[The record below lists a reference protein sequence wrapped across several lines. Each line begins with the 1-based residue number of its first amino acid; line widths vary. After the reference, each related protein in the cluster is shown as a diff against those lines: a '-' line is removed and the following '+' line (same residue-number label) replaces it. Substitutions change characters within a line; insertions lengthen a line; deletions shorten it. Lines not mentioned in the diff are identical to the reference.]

1 MTLEKKHLFLIDG
14 SGYIFRAYYALPP
27 LYRKSDGLPTG
38 AVNGFC
44 NMLFKLI
51 EDTKSNSKP
60 THLAVI
66 FDNARKTFRNDI
78 YSEYKANRGEPPE
91 DLIPQFQIIKDS
103 VKAFGIPS
111 IELAGFEADDIIAT
125 YAKQAA
131 DKDWKVSIVSSDKDL
146 MQVVTK
152 DINLIDTMKN
162 KSIGIDEVKEK
173 FGVAPD
179 RVIDVQALAGDSSD
193 NVPGAPGIGLKTAA
207 LLINEYDN
215 LENLLE
221 SAEKIKQNKRRES
234 LLNNKELIKISK
246 QLVTLKNDVT
256 DIQSLD
262 TLNITNIN
270 YETLLPFLHDL
281 ELFKLKER
289 LTKKNPNLQKINVIS
304 EKKISKEKIN
314 IKKVEKNNE
323 QSADIF
329 LEKSKYISIT
339 NINALELL
347 IKDIRDQGYFVFDLE
362 TDSLD
367 VIDANLAGV
376 AICLDIKRSYYIPL
390 AHKDEHGELFKDQ
403 ANFKDALKLLNN
415 ILSDSSL
422 LKIGHNIK
430 YDIAVLKRYK
440 IEVTSFE
447 DTMLMSYINDA
458 GNHRHGMDELAK
470 VHFNRDTIKFK
481 DVVGSGKSQ
490 ITFDYVEIEKATE
503 YAAEDAEITFKLY
516 LLLKKKLSDG
526 KNISAYNYLEKSLVP
541 SILEMEINGI
551 KLNTEYLKSLSSE
564 FEKKINILEK
574 EIFKLCGVEFNI
586 GSPKQLGDVL
596 FNQLKLTPPKKTKT
610 GEFSTGI
617 EVLEDLAFE
626 GNKVAE
632 DLITWRQLSKLKNTY
647 TEALQNHIN
656 KTTKRIHT
664 SYAMASTNTGRLSS
678 SDPNLQNIPIR
689 SPEGRLIRKSFIAEK
704 GYKILSADYSQV
716 ELRVLAHI
724 AKIEP
729 LIEAF
734 KNGEDIHALTASEI
748 FGTSL
753 EKVTPDLRRRA
764 KAVNF
769 GIIYGISG
777 FGLAK
782 QLSITNHEANNFIKK
797 YFDKFPGIKKY
808 MEDTKALCREQGYV
822 ETLCGRKC
830 FFPKIK
836 DKNFAYRSF
845 QERAAINAPIQGSA
859 ADIIKRAMIKIH
871 AKNISNN
878 DDCKM
883 LLQVHDELIF
893 EVKES
898 KIDKFQTLIRQEMEN
913 ALDPLISLDVPLLV
927 ESSFGNNWDEAH

>member
-1 MTLEKKHLFLIDG
+1 VPEKKHLFLIDG

-66 FDNARKTFRNDI
+66 FDSARKTFRNDI

-111 IELAGFEADDIIAT
+111 IELPGFEADDIIAT

-131 DKDWKVSIVSSDKDL
+131 DKKWKVSIVSSDKDL
-146 MQVVTK
+146 MQVVTD

-162 KSIGIDEVKEK
+162 KSIGIEDVKEK
-173 FGVAPD
+173 FGVAPN

-215 LENLLE
+215 LENLLD
-221 SAEKIKQNKRRES
+221 SAEQIKQNKRRES
-234 LLNNKELIKISK
+234 LIDNKDLIKISK
-246 QLVTLKNDVT
+246 QLVTLKDDVSN
-256 DIQSLD
+256 IQSLE
-262 TLNITNIN
+262 TLEIKNIN
-270 YETLLPFLHDL
+270 YATLLPFLNEL

-289 LTKKNPNLQKINVIS
+289 LTKKNPELQKI
-304 EKKISKEKIN
+304 KIA
-314 IKKVEKNNE
+314 EKNN
-323 QSADIF
+323 DIKANETQNKSEENKAITNHNF
-329 LEKSKYISIT
+329 SKKSKYISIT
-339 NINALELL
+339 NLKALELL
-347 IKDIRDQGYFVFDLE
+347 IKDIYAQGYFVFDLE

-367 VIDANLAGV
+367 IIDANLVGIAV
-376 AICLDIKRSYYIPL
+376 CLDTKRSYYIPL
-390 AHKDEHGELFKDQ
+390 THKDNQGKLIKEQIEFKE
-403 ANFKDALKLLNN
+403 ALKNFSKVL
-415 ILSDSSL
+415 IDKSL
-422 LKIGHNIK
+422 IKIGHNIK
-430 YDIAVLKRYK
+430 YDIAVLKKYN
-440 IEVTSFE
+440 IETLSFE

-481 DVVGSGKSQ
+481 DVVGTGKSQ
-490 ITFDYVEIEKATE
+490 ITFDYVDIEKATE

-516 LLLKKKLSDG
+516 LLLKNKLIEG
-526 KNISAYNYLEKSLVP
+526 KNTSAYNYLEKSLVP
-541 SILEMEINGI
+541 SIIEMETNGI
-551 KLNTEYLKSLSSE
+551 MLNTKYLKSLSSE
-564 FEKKINILEK
+564 FENKINILEK
-574 EIFKLCGVEFNI
+574 TIFKLSGVKFNI

-596 FNQLKLTPPKKTKT
+596 FNKLGLTPPKKTKT

-632 DLITWRQLSKLKNTY
+632 DLIDWRQLSKLKNTY

-656 KTTKRIHT
+656 QTTQRIHT

-689 SPEGRLIRKSFIAEK
+689 SPEGRLIRKAFIAKK

-729 LIEAF
+729 LIAAF

-748 FGTSL
+748 FGTDI
-753 EKVTPDLRRRA
+753 KKITPDLRRRA

-808 MEDTKALCREQGYV
+808 MEDTKALCREQGFV

-836 DKNFAYRSF
+836 DKNFAFRSF
-845 QERAAINAPIQGSA
+845 QERAAINAPIQGTA

-871 AKNISNN
+871 KKNISNN
-878 DDCKM
+878 NDCKM

-893 EVKES
+893 EVKDS
-898 KIDKFQTLIRQEMEN
+898 KIEKYQALIRQEMEN
-913 ALDPLISLDVPLLV
+913 ALDPLLSLEVPLLV
-927 ESSFGNNWDEAH
+927 ESSFGDNWDEAH

>member
-234 LLNNKELIKISK
+234 LINNKELIKISK

-289 LTKKNPNLQKINVIS
+289 LTKKNPNLQKINIIS

-314 IKKVEKNNE
+314 IKKIEKNNE
-323 QSADIF
+323 ESSDIF

-339 NINALELL
+339 SINALELL

-390 AHKDEHGELFKDQ
+390 THKDEHGELFKEQ

-430 YDIAVLKRYK
+430 YDIAVLKKYK
-440 IEVTSFE
+440 IEVISFE

-516 LLLKKKLSDG
+516 LLLKKKLIDG
-526 KNISAYNYLEKSLVP
+526 KNLSAYNYLEKSLVP

-632 DLITWRQLSKLKNTY
+632 DLIIWRQLSKLKNTY
-647 TEALQNHIN
+647 TEALQSHIN

-893 EVKES
+893 EVKDS

>member
-1 MTLEKKHLFLIDG
+1 MSEKKHLFLIDG

-66 FDNARKTFRNDI
+66 FDSARKTFRNDI
-78 YSEYKANRGEPPE
+78 YSDYKANRGEPPE

-103 VKAFGIPS
+103 VTAFGIPS

-131 DKDWKVSIVSSDKDL
+131 DKNWKVSIVSSDKDL

-162 KSIGIDEVKEK
+162 KSIGIEDVKEK

-221 SAEKIKQNKRRES
+221 SADQIKQNKRRES
-234 LLNNKELIKISK
+234 LINNKELIKISK
-246 QLVTLKNDVT
+246 QLVTLKDDITN
-256 DIQSLD
+256 IQSLD

-270 YETLLPFLHDL
+270 YETLLPFLHEL

-289 LTKKNPNLQKINVIS
+289 LTKKNPDLQKIKI
-304 EKKISKEKIN
+304 ISKKKLPEEKVNTNTIEIN
-314 IKKVEKNNE
+314 EEKT
-323 QSADIF
+323 SDSF

-339 NINALELL
+339 NMKALELL
-347 IKDIRDQGYFVFDLE
+347 MKDIYDLGYFVFDLE
-362 TDSLD
+362 TDSLN
-367 VIDANLAGV
+367 VIDANLIGV
-376 AICLDIKRSYYIPL
+376 AICLSVKRSYYIPL
-390 AHKDEHGELFKDQ
+390 AHKDEDGKIIEEQIDFKE
-403 ANFKDALKLLNN
+403 ALKQLNN
-415 ILSDSSL
+415 ILSNSSL
-422 LKIGHNIK
+422 IKIGHNIK

-440 IEVTSFE
+440 IDVVSFE

-481 DVVGSGKSQ
+481 DVVGTGKSQ
-490 ITFDYVEIEKATE
+490 ITFDYVEIEKAIE

-516 LLLKKKLSDG
+516 LLLKKKLSEE
-526 KNISAYNYLEKSLVP
+526 KNISAYNYLEKPLVA

-551 KLNTEYLKSLSSE
+551 KINTEYLQSLSSE
-564 FEKKINILEK
+564 FEKKIYSLEK
-574 EIFKLCGVEFNI
+574 TIFKLCGVEFNI

-596 FNQLKLTPPKKTKT
+596 FNKLNLTPPKKTKT

-647 TEALQNHIN
+647 TEALQTHIN
-656 KTTKRIHT
+656 KTTQRIHT

-689 SPEGRLIRKSFIAEK
+689 STEGRLIRKAFIAEK

-729 LIEAF
+729 LIAAF

-748 FGTSL
+748 FSTDI
-753 EKVTPDLRRRA
+753 KKITPDLRRRA

-769 GIIYGISG
+769 GIIYGISA

-845 QERAAINAPIQGSA
+845 QERAAINAPIQGTA
-859 ADIIKRAMIKIH
+859 ADIIKRAMIKIYE
-871 AKNISNN
+871 KNISNN
-878 DDCKM
+878 NDCKM

-898 KIDKFQTLIRQEMEN
+898 KIEKYQALIRQEMEN
-913 ALDPLISLDVPLLV
+913 ALHPLISLDVPLLV
-927 ESSFGNNWDEAH
+927 ESSFGDNWDEAH

>member
-347 IKDIRDQGYFVFDLE
+347 IEDIRDQGYFVFDLE

-440 IEVTSFE
+440 IEVASFE

-729 LIEAF
+729 LVEAF

-753 EKVTPDLRRRA
+753 EKVTSDLRRRA

>member
-1 MTLEKKHLFLIDG
+1 MSEKKHLFLIDG

-66 FDNARKTFRNDI
+66 FDSARKTFRNDI
-78 YSEYKANRGEPPE
+78 YSDYKANRGEPPE

-103 VKAFGIPS
+103 VTAFGIPS

-131 DKDWKVSIVSSDKDL
+131 DKNWKVSIVSSDKDL

-162 KSIGIDEVKEK
+162 KSIGIEDVKEK

-221 SAEKIKQNKRRES
+221 SADQIKQNKRRES
-234 LLNNKELIKISK
+234 LINNKELIKISK
-246 QLVTLKNDVT
+246 QLVTLKDDVT
-256 DIQSLD
+256 NIQSLD

-270 YETLLPFLHDL
+270 YETLLPFLHEL

-289 LTKKNPNLQKINVIS
+289 LTKKNPDLQKIKI
-304 EKKISKEKIN
+304 ISKKKLPEEKVNTNTIEIN
-314 IKKVEKNNE
+314 EEKTSDN
-323 QSADIF
+323 F

-339 NINALELL
+339 NMKALELL
-347 IKDIRDQGYFVFDLE
+347 MKDIYDLGYFVFDLE
-362 TDSLD
+362 TDSLN
-367 VIDANLAGV
+367 VIDANLIGV
-376 AICLDIKRSYYIPL
+376 AICLSVKRSYYIPL
-390 AHKDEHGELFKDQ
+390 AHKDEDGKIIEEQIDFKE
-403 ANFKDALKLLNN
+403 ALKQLNN
-415 ILSDSSL
+415 ILSNSSL
-422 LKIGHNIK
+422 IKIGHNIK
-430 YDIAVLKRYK
+430 YDIAVLKKYK
-440 IEVTSFE
+440 IDVVSFE

-481 DVVGSGKSQ
+481 DVVGTGKSQ
-490 ITFDYVEIEKATE
+490 ITFDYVEIEKAIE

-516 LLLKKKLSDG
+516 LLLKKKLSEE
-526 KNISAYNYLEKSLVP
+526 KNISAYNYLEKPLVA

-551 KLNTEYLKSLSSE
+551 KINTEYLQSLSSE
-564 FEKKINILEK
+564 FEKKINSLEK
-574 EIFKLCGVEFNI
+574 TIFKLCGVEFNI

-596 FNQLKLTPPKKTKT
+596 FNKLNLTPPKKTKT

-647 TEALQNHIN
+647 TEALQTHIN
-656 KTTKRIHT
+656 KTTQRIHT

-689 SPEGRLIRKSFIAEK
+689 STEGRLIRKAFIAEK

-729 LIEAF
+729 LIAAF

-748 FGTSL
+748 FSTDI
-753 EKVTPDLRRRA
+753 KKITPDLRRRA

-769 GIIYGISG
+769 GIIYGISA

-845 QERAAINAPIQGSA
+845 QERAAINAPIQGTA
-859 ADIIKRAMIKIH
+859 ADIIKRAMIKIYE
-871 AKNISNN
+871 KNISNN
-878 DDCKM
+878 NDCKM

-898 KIDKFQTLIRQEMEN
+898 KLEKYQALIRQEMEN
-913 ALDPLISLDVPLLV
+913 ALHPLISLDVPLLV
-927 ESSFGNNWDEAH
+927 ESSFGDNWDEAH

>member
-1 MTLEKKHLFLIDG
+1 MSEKKHLFLIDG

-66 FDNARKTFRNDI
+66 FDSARKTFRNDI
-78 YSEYKANRGEPPE
+78 YSDYKANRGEPPE

-103 VKAFGIPS
+103 VTAFGIPS

-125 YAKQAA
+125 YARQAA
-131 DKDWKVSIVSSDKDL
+131 DKNWKVSIVSSDKDL

-162 KSIGIDEVKEK
+162 KSIGIEDVKEK

-221 SAEKIKQNKRRES
+221 SADQIKQNKRRES
-234 LLNNKELIKISK
+234 LINNKELIKISK
-246 QLVTLKNDVT
+246 QLVTLKDDVT
-256 DIQSLD
+256 NIQSLD

-270 YETLLPFLHDL
+270 YETLLPFLHEL

-289 LTKKNPNLQKINVIS
+289 LTKKNPDLQKIKI
-304 EKKISKEKIN
+304 ISKKKLPEEKVNTNTIEIN
-314 IKKVEKNNE
+314 EEKTSDN
-323 QSADIF
+323 F

-339 NINALELL
+339 NMKALELL
-347 IKDIRDQGYFVFDLE
+347 MKDIYDLGYFVFDLE
-362 TDSLD
+362 TDSLN
-367 VIDANLAGV
+367 VIDANLIGV
-376 AICLDIKRSYYIPL
+376 AICLSVKRSYYIPL
-390 AHKDEHGELFKDQ
+390 AHKDEDGKIIEEQIDFKE
-403 ANFKDALKLLNN
+403 ALKQLNN
-415 ILSDSSL
+415 ILSNSSL
-422 LKIGHNIK
+422 IKIGHNIK

-440 IEVTSFE
+440 IDVVSFE

-481 DVVGSGKSQ
+481 DVVGTGKSQ
-490 ITFDYVEIEKATE
+490 ITFDYVEIEKAIE

-516 LLLKKKLSDG
+516 LLLKKKLSEE
-526 KNISAYNYLEKSLVP
+526 KNISAYNYLEKPLVA

-551 KLNTEYLKSLSSE
+551 KINTEYLQSLSSE
-564 FEKKINILEK
+564 FEKKINSLEK
-574 EIFKLCGVEFNI
+574 TIFKLCGVEFNI

-596 FNQLKLTPPKKTKT
+596 FNKLNLTPPKKTKT

-647 TEALQNHIN
+647 TEALQTHIN
-656 KTTKRIHT
+656 KTTQRIHT

-689 SPEGRLIRKSFIAEK
+689 STEGRLIRKAFIAEK

-729 LIEAF
+729 LIAAF

-748 FGTSL
+748 FSTDI
-753 EKVTPDLRRRA
+753 KKITPDLRRRA

-769 GIIYGISG
+769 GIIYGISA

-845 QERAAINAPIQGSA
+845 QERAAINAPIQGTA
-859 ADIIKRAMIKIH
+859 ADIIKRAMIKIYE
-871 AKNISNN
+871 KNISNN
-878 DDCKM
+878 NDCKM

-898 KIDKFQTLIRQEMEN
+898 KLEKYQALIRQEMEN
-913 ALDPLISLDVPLLV
+913 ALHPLISLDVPLLV
-927 ESSFGNNWDEAH
+927 ESSFGDNWDEAH

>member
-234 LLNNKELIKISK
+234 LINNKELIKISK

-289 LTKKNPNLQKINVIS
+289 LTKKNPNLQKINIIS
-304 EKKISKEKIN
+304 EKKTSKEKIN
-314 IKKVEKNNE
+314 IKKIEKNNE
-323 QSADIF
+323 ESSDIF

-339 NINALELL
+339 SINALELL

-390 AHKDEHGELFKDQ
+390 THKDEHGELFKEQ

-430 YDIAVLKRYK
+430 YDIAVLKKYK
-440 IEVTSFE
+440 IEVISFE

-516 LLLKKKLSDG
+516 LLLKKKLIDG
-526 KNISAYNYLEKSLVP
+526 KNLSAYNYLEKSLVP

-632 DLITWRQLSKLKNTY
+632 DLIIWRQLSKLKNTY
-647 TEALQNHIN
+647 TEALQSHIN

-893 EVKES
+893 EVKDS

>member
-1 MTLEKKHLFLIDG
+1 MSEKKHLFLIDG

-66 FDNARKTFRNDI
+66 FDSARKTFRNDI
-78 YSEYKANRGEPPE
+78 YSDYKANRGEPPE

-103 VKAFGIPS
+103 VTAFGIPS

-131 DKDWKVSIVSSDKDL
+131 DKNWKVSIVSSDKDL

-162 KSIGIDEVKEK
+162 KSIGIEDVKEK

-221 SAEKIKQNKRRES
+221 SADQIKQNKRRES
-234 LLNNKELIKISK
+234 LINNKELIKISK
-246 QLVTLKNDVT
+246 QLVTLKDDVT
-256 DIQSLD
+256 NIQSLD

-270 YETLLPFLHDL
+270 YETLLPFLHEL

-289 LTKKNPNLQKINVIS
+289 LTKKNPDLQKIKI
-304 EKKISKEKIN
+304 ISKKKLPEEKVNTNTIEIN
-314 IKKVEKNNE
+314 EEKT
-323 QSADIF
+323 SDSF

-339 NINALELL
+339 NMKALELL
-347 IKDIRDQGYFVFDLE
+347 MKDIYDLGYFVFDLE
-362 TDSLD
+362 TDSLN
-367 VIDANLAGV
+367 VIDANLIGV
-376 AICLDIKRSYYIPL
+376 AICLSVKRSYYIPL
-390 AHKDEHGELFKDQ
+390 AHKDEDGKIIEEQIDFKE
-403 ANFKDALKLLNN
+403 ALKQLNN
-415 ILSDSSL
+415 ILSNSSL
-422 LKIGHNIK
+422 IKIGHNIK

-440 IEVTSFE
+440 IDVVSFE

-481 DVVGSGKSQ
+481 DVVGTGKSQ
-490 ITFDYVEIEKATE
+490 ITFDYVEIEKAIE

-516 LLLKKKLSDG
+516 LLLKKKLSEE
-526 KNISAYNYLEKSLVP
+526 KNISAYNYLEKPLVA

-551 KLNTEYLKSLSSE
+551 KINTEYLQSLSSE
-564 FEKKINILEK
+564 FEKKINSLEK
-574 EIFKLCGVEFNI
+574 TIFKLCGVEFNI

-596 FNQLKLTPPKKTKT
+596 FNKLNLTPPKKTKT

-647 TEALQNHIN
+647 TEALQTHIN
-656 KTTKRIHT
+656 KTTQRIHT

-689 SPEGRLIRKSFIAEK
+689 STEGRLIRKAFIAEK

-729 LIEAF
+729 LIAAF

-748 FGTSL
+748 FSTDI
-753 EKVTPDLRRRA
+753 KKITPDLRRRA

-769 GIIYGISG
+769 GIIYGISA

-822 ETLCGRKC
+822 ETICGRKC

-845 QERAAINAPIQGSA
+845 QERAAINAPIQGTA
-859 ADIIKRAMIKIH
+859 ADIIKRAMIKIYE
-871 AKNISNN
+871 KNISNN
-878 DDCKM
+878 NDCKM

-898 KIDKFQTLIRQEMEN
+898 KIEKYQALIRQEMEN
-913 ALDPLISLDVPLLV
+913 ALHPLISLDVPLLV
-927 ESSFGNNWDEAH
+927 ESSFGDNWDEAH

>member
-1 MTLEKKHLFLIDG
+1 MSEKKHLFLIDG

-66 FDNARKTFRNDI
+66 FDSARKTFRNDI
-78 YSEYKANRGEPPE
+78 YSDYKANRGEPPE

-103 VKAFGIPS
+103 VTAFGIPS

-131 DKDWKVSIVSSDKDL
+131 DKNWKVSIVSSDKDL

-162 KSIGIDEVKEK
+162 KSIGIEDVKEK

-221 SAEKIKQNKRRES
+221 SADQIKQNKRRES
-234 LLNNKELIKISK
+234 LINNKELIKISK
-246 QLVTLKNDVT
+246 QLVTLKDDVT
-256 DIQSLD
+256 NIQSLD

-270 YETLLPFLHDL
+270 YETLLPFLHEL

-289 LTKKNPNLQKINVIS
+289 LTKKNPDLQKIKI
-304 EKKISKEKIN
+304 ISKKKLPEEKVNTNTIEIN
-314 IKKVEKNNE
+314 EEKT
-323 QSADIF
+323 SDSF

-339 NINALELL
+339 NMKALELL
-347 IKDIRDQGYFVFDLE
+347 MKDIYDLGYFVFDLE
-362 TDSLD
+362 TDSLN
-367 VIDANLAGV
+367 VIDANLIGV
-376 AICLDIKRSYYIPL
+376 AICLSVKRSYYIPL
-390 AHKDEHGELFKDQ
+390 AHKDEDGKIIEEQIDFKE
-403 ANFKDALKLLNN
+403 ALKQLNN
-415 ILSDSSL
+415 ILSNSSL
-422 LKIGHNIK
+422 IKIGHNIK

-440 IEVTSFE
+440 IDVVSFE

-481 DVVGSGKSQ
+481 DVVGTGKSQ
-490 ITFDYVEIEKATE
+490 ITFDYVEIEKAIE

-516 LLLKKKLSDG
+516 LLLKKKLSEE
-526 KNISAYNYLEKSLVP
+526 KNISAYNYLEKPLVA

-551 KLNTEYLKSLSSE
+551 KINTEYLQSLSSE

-574 EIFKLCGVEFNI
+574 TIFKLCGVEFNI

-596 FNQLKLTPPKKTKT
+596 FNKLNLTPPKKTKT

-647 TEALQNHIN
+647 TEALQTHIN
-656 KTTKRIHT
+656 KTTQRIHT

-689 SPEGRLIRKSFIAEK
+689 STEGRLIRKAFIAEK

-729 LIEAF
+729 LIAAF

-748 FGTSL
+748 FSTDI
-753 EKVTPDLRRRA
+753 KKITPDLRRRA

-769 GIIYGISG
+769 GIIYGISA

-845 QERAAINAPIQGSA
+845 QERAAINAPIQGTA
-859 ADIIKRAMIKIH
+859 ADIIKRAMIKIYE
-871 AKNISNN
+871 KNISNN
-878 DDCKM
+878 NDCKM

-898 KIDKFQTLIRQEMEN
+898 KIEKYQALIRQEMEN
-913 ALDPLISLDVPLLV
+913 ALHPLISLDVPLLV
-927 ESSFGNNWDEAH
+927 ESSFGDNWDEAH

>member
-1 MTLEKKHLFLIDG
+1 MSEKKHLFLIDG

-66 FDNARKTFRNDI
+66 FDSARKTFRNDI
-78 YSEYKANRGEPPE
+78 YSDYKANRGEPPE

-103 VKAFGIPS
+103 VTAFGIPS

-131 DKDWKVSIVSSDKDL
+131 DKNWKVSIVSSDKDL

-162 KSIGIDEVKEK
+162 KSIGIEDVKEK

-221 SAEKIKQNKRRES
+221 SADQIKQNKRRES
-234 LLNNKELIKISK
+234 LINNKELIKISK
-246 QLVTLKNDVT
+246 QLVTLKDDVT
-256 DIQSLD
+256 NIQSLD

-270 YETLLPFLHDL
+270 YETLLPFLHEL

-289 LTKKNPNLQKINVIS
+289 LTKKNPDLQKIKI
-304 EKKISKEKIN
+304 ISKKKLPEEKVNTNTIEIN
-314 IKKVEKNNE
+314 EEKT
-323 QSADIF
+323 SDSF

-339 NINALELL
+339 NMKALELL
-347 IKDIRDQGYFVFDLE
+347 MKDIYDLGYFVFDLE
-362 TDSLD
+362 TDSLN
-367 VIDANLAGV
+367 VIDANLIGV
-376 AICLDIKRSYYIPL
+376 AICLSVKRSYYIPL
-390 AHKDEHGELFKDQ
+390 AHKDEDGKIIEEQIDFKE
-403 ANFKDALKLLNN
+403 ALKQLNN
-415 ILSDSSL
+415 ILSNSSL
-422 LKIGHNIK
+422 IKIGHNIK

-440 IEVTSFE
+440 IDVVSFE

-481 DVVGSGKSQ
+481 DVVGTGKSQ
-490 ITFDYVEIEKATE
+490 ITFDYVEIEKAIE

-516 LLLKKKLSDG
+516 LLLKKKLSEE
-526 KNISAYNYLEKSLVP
+526 KNISAYNYLEKPLVA

-551 KLNTEYLKSLSSE
+551 KINTEYLQSLSSE
-564 FEKKINILEK
+564 FEKKIYSLEK
-574 EIFKLCGVEFNI
+574 TIFKLCGVEFNI

-596 FNQLKLTPPKKTKT
+596 FNKLNLTPPKKTKT

-647 TEALQNHIN
+647 TEALQTHIN
-656 KTTKRIHT
+656 KTTQRIHT

-678 SDPNLQNIPIR
+678 SEPNLQNIPIR
-689 SPEGRLIRKSFIAEK
+689 STEGRLIRKAFIAEK

-729 LIEAF
+729 LIAAF

-748 FGTSL
+748 FSTDI
-753 EKVTPDLRRRA
+753 KKITPDLRRRA

-769 GIIYGISG
+769 GIIYGISA

-782 QLSITNHEANNFIKK
+782 QLSISNHEANNFIKK

-845 QERAAINAPIQGSA
+845 QERAAINAPIQGTA
-859 ADIIKRAMIKIH
+859 ADIIKRAMIKIYE
-871 AKNISNN
+871 KNISNN
-878 DDCKM
+878 NDCKM

-898 KIDKFQTLIRQEMEN
+898 KIEKYQALIRQEMEN
-913 ALDPLISLDVPLLV
+913 ALHPLISLEVPLLV
-927 ESSFGNNWDEAH
+927 ESSFGDNWDEAH

>member
-1 MTLEKKHLFLIDG
+1 MSEKKHLFLIDG

-66 FDNARKTFRNDI
+66 FDSARKTFRNDI
-78 YSEYKANRGEPPE
+78 YSDYKANRGEPPE

-103 VKAFGIPS
+103 VTAFGIPS

-125 YAKQAA
+125 YARQAA
-131 DKDWKVSIVSSDKDL
+131 DKNWKVSIVSSDKDL

-162 KSIGIDEVKEK
+162 KSIGIEDVKEK

-221 SAEKIKQNKRRES
+221 SADQIKQNKRRES
-234 LLNNKELIKISK
+234 LINNKELIKISK
-246 QLVTLKNDVT
+246 QLVTLKDDVT
-256 DIQSLD
+256 NIQSLD

-270 YETLLPFLHDL
+270 YETLLPFLHEL

-289 LTKKNPNLQKINVIS
+289 LTKKNPDLQKIKI
-304 EKKISKEKIN
+304 ISKKKLPEEKVNTNTIEIN
-314 IKKVEKNNE
+314 EEKT
-323 QSADIF
+323 SDSV

-339 NINALELL
+339 NMKALELL
-347 IKDIRDQGYFVFDLE
+347 MKDIYDLGYFVFDLE
-362 TDSLD
+362 TDSLN
-367 VIDANLAGV
+367 VIDANLIGV
-376 AICLDIKRSYYIPL
+376 AICLSVKRSYYIPL
-390 AHKDEHGELFKDQ
+390 AHKDEDGKIIEEQIDFKE
-403 ANFKDALKLLNN
+403 ALKQLNN
-415 ILSDSSL
+415 ILSNSSL
-422 LKIGHNIK
+422 IKIGHNIK

-440 IEVTSFE
+440 IDVVSFE

-481 DVVGSGKSQ
+481 DVVGTGKSQ
-490 ITFDYVEIEKATE
+490 ITFDYVEIEKAIE

-516 LLLKKKLSDG
+516 LLLKKKLSEE
-526 KNISAYNYLEKSLVP
+526 KNISAYNYLEKPLVA

-551 KLNTEYLKSLSSE
+551 KINTEYLQSLSSE
-564 FEKKINILEK
+564 FEKKIYSLEK
-574 EIFKLCGVEFNI
+574 TIFKLCGVEFNI

-596 FNQLKLTPPKKTKT
+596 FNKLNLTPPKKTKT

-647 TEALQNHIN
+647 TEALQTHIN
-656 KTTKRIHT
+656 KTTQRIHT

-689 SPEGRLIRKSFIAEK
+689 STEGRLIRKAFIAEK

-729 LIEAF
+729 LIAAF

-748 FGTSL
+748 FSTDI
-753 EKVTPDLRRRA
+753 KKITPDLRRRA

-769 GIIYGISG
+769 GIIYGISA

-782 QLSITNHEANNFIKK
+782 QLSISNHEANNFIKK

-845 QERAAINAPIQGSA
+845 QERAAINAPIQGTA
-859 ADIIKRAMIKIH
+859 ADIIKRAMIKIYE
-871 AKNISNN
+871 KNISNN
-878 DDCKM
+878 NDCKM

-898 KIDKFQTLIRQEMEN
+898 KLEKYQALIRQEMEN
-913 ALDPLISLDVPLLV
+913 ALHPLISLDVPLLV
-927 ESSFGNNWDEAH
+927 ESSFGDNWDEAH

>member
-162 KSIGIDEVKEK
+162 KSIGIDEVNEK

-234 LLNNKELIKISK
+234 LINNKELIKISK

-289 LTKKNPNLQKINVIS
+289 LTKKNPNLQKINIIS

-314 IKKVEKNNE
+314 IKKIEKNNE
-323 QSADIF
+323 ESSDIF

-339 NINALELL
+339 SINALELL

-390 AHKDEHGELFKDQ
+390 THKDEHGELFKEQ

-430 YDIAVLKRYK
+430 YDIAVLKKYK
-440 IEVTSFE
+440 IEVISFE

-516 LLLKKKLSDG
+516 LLLKKKLIDG
-526 KNISAYNYLEKSLVP
+526 KNLSAYNYLEKSLVP

-632 DLITWRQLSKLKNTY
+632 DLIIWRQLSKLKNTY
-647 TEALQNHIN
+647 TEALQSHIN

-893 EVKES
+893 EVKDS

>member
-1 MTLEKKHLFLIDG
+1 MSEKKHLFLIDG

-66 FDNARKTFRNDI
+66 FDSARKTFRNDI
-78 YSEYKANRGEPPE
+78 YSDYKANRGEPPE

-103 VKAFGIPS
+103 VTAFGIPS

-131 DKDWKVSIVSSDKDL
+131 DKNWKVSIVSSDKDL

-162 KSIGIDEVKEK
+162 KSIGIEDVKEK

-221 SAEKIKQNKRRES
+221 SADQIKQNKRRES
-234 LLNNKELIKISK
+234 LINNKELIKISK
-246 QLVTLKNDVT
+246 QLVTLKDDVT
-256 DIQSLD
+256 NIQSLD

-270 YETLLPFLHDL
+270 YETLLPFLHEL

-289 LTKKNPNLQKINVIS
+289 LTKKNPDLQKIKI
-304 EKKISKEKIN
+304 ISKKKLPEEKVNTNTIEIN
-314 IKKVEKNNE
+314 EEKTSDN
-323 QSADIF
+323 F

-339 NINALELL
+339 NMKALELL
-347 IKDIRDQGYFVFDLE
+347 MKDIYDLGYFVFDLE
-362 TDSLD
+362 TDSLN
-367 VIDANLAGV
+367 VIDANLIGV
-376 AICLDIKRSYYIPL
+376 AICLSVKRSYYIPL
-390 AHKDEHGELFKDQ
+390 AHKDEDGKIIEEQIDFKE
-403 ANFKDALKLLNN
+403 ALKQLNN
-415 ILSDSSL
+415 ILSNSSL
-422 LKIGHNIK
+422 IKIGHNIK

-440 IEVTSFE
+440 IDVVSFE

-481 DVVGSGKSQ
+481 DVVGTGKSQ
-490 ITFDYVEIEKATE
+490 ITFDYVEIEKAIE

-516 LLLKKKLSDG
+516 LLLKKKLSEE
-526 KNISAYNYLEKSLVP
+526 KNISAYNYLEKPLVA

-551 KLNTEYLKSLSSE
+551 KINTEYLQSLSSE
-564 FEKKINILEK
+564 FEKKINSLEK
-574 EIFKLCGVEFNI
+574 TIFKLCGVEFNI

-596 FNQLKLTPPKKTKT
+596 FNKLNLTPPKKTKT

-647 TEALQNHIN
+647 TEALQTHIN
-656 KTTKRIHT
+656 KTTQRIHT

-689 SPEGRLIRKSFIAEK
+689 STEGRLIRKAFIAEK

-729 LIEAF
+729 LIAAF

-748 FGTSL
+748 FSTDI
-753 EKVTPDLRRRA
+753 KKITPDLRRRA

-769 GIIYGISG
+769 GIIYGISA

-782 QLSITNHEANNFIKK
+782 QLSISNHEANNFIKK

-845 QERAAINAPIQGSA
+845 QERAAINAPIQGTA
-859 ADIIKRAMIKIH
+859 ADIIKRAMIKIYE
-871 AKNISNN
+871 KNISNN
-878 DDCKM
+878 NDCKM

-898 KIDKFQTLIRQEMEN
+898 KIEKYQALIRQEMEN
-913 ALDPLISLDVPLLV
+913 ALHPLISLDVPLLV
-927 ESSFGNNWDEAH
+927 ESSFGDNWDEAH

>member
-1 MTLEKKHLFLIDG
+1 MSEKKHLFLIDG

-66 FDNARKTFRNDI
+66 FDSARKTFRNDI
-78 YSEYKANRGEPPE
+78 YSDYKANRGEPPE

-103 VKAFGIPS
+103 VTAFGIPS

-131 DKDWKVSIVSSDKDL
+131 DKNWKVSIVSSDKDL

-162 KSIGIDEVKEK
+162 KSIGIEDVKEK

-221 SAEKIKQNKRRES
+221 SADQIKQNKRRES
-234 LLNNKELIKISK
+234 LINNKELIKISK
-246 QLVTLKNDVT
+246 QLVTLKDDVT
-256 DIQSLD
+256 NIQSLD

-270 YETLLPFLHDL
+270 YETLLPFLHEL

-289 LTKKNPNLQKINVIS
+289 LTKKNPDLQKIKI
-304 EKKISKEKIN
+304 ISKKKLPEEKVNTNTIEIN
-314 IKKVEKNNE
+314 EEKT
-323 QSADIF
+323 SDSF

-339 NINALELL
+339 NMKALELL
-347 IKDIRDQGYFVFDLE
+347 MKDIYDLGYFVFDLE
-362 TDSLD
+362 TDSLN
-367 VIDANLAGV
+367 VIDANLIGV
-376 AICLDIKRSYYIPL
+376 AICLSVKRSYYIPL
-390 AHKDEHGELFKDQ
+390 AHKDEDGKIIEEQIDFKE
-403 ANFKDALKLLNN
+403 ALKQLNN
-415 ILSDSSL
+415 ILSNSSL
-422 LKIGHNIK
+422 IKIGHNIK

-440 IEVTSFE
+440 IDVVSFE

-481 DVVGSGKSQ
+481 DVVGTGKSQ
-490 ITFDYVEIEKATE
+490 ITFDYVEIEKAIE

-516 LLLKKKLSDG
+516 LLLKKKLSEE
-526 KNISAYNYLEKSLVP
+526 KNISAYNYLEKPLVA

-551 KLNTEYLKSLSSE
+551 KINTEYLQSLSSE
-564 FEKKINILEK
+564 FEKKIYSLEK
-574 EIFKLCGVEFNI
+574 TIFKLCGVEFNI

-596 FNQLKLTPPKKTKT
+596 FNKLNLTPPKKTKT

-647 TEALQNHIN
+647 TEALQTHIN
-656 KTTKRIHT
+656 KTTQRIHT

-689 SPEGRLIRKSFIAEK
+689 STEGRLIRKAFIAEK

-729 LIEAF
+729 LIAAF

-748 FGTSL
+748 FSTDI
-753 EKVTPDLRRRA
+753 KKITPDLRRRA

-769 GIIYGISG
+769 GIIYGISA

-845 QERAAINAPIQGSA
+845 QERAAINAPIQGTA
-859 ADIIKRAMIKIH
+859 ADIIKRAMIKIYE
-871 AKNISNN
+871 KNISNN
-878 DDCKM
+878 NDCKM

-898 KIDKFQTLIRQEMEN
+898 KLEKYQALIRQEMEN
-913 ALDPLISLDVPLLV
+913 ALHPLISLDVPLLV
-927 ESSFGNNWDEAH
+927 ESSFGDNWDEAH

>member
-367 VIDANLAGV
+367 VIDANLTGV

-440 IEVTSFE
+440 IEVASFE

-729 LIEAF
+729 LVEAF

>member
-256 DIQSLD
+256 DIQSVD

-270 YETLLPFLHDL
+270 YKTLLPFLHDL

-289 LTKKNPNLQKINVIS
+289 LIKKNPNLQKINVIS

-323 QSADIF
+323 QSADIL

-440 IEVTSFE
+440 IEVASFE

>member
-289 LTKKNPNLQKINVIS
+289 LTKKNPNLQKINIIS

-440 IEVTSFE
+440 IEVASFE

-729 LIEAF
+729 LVEAF

>member
-234 LLNNKELIKISK
+234 LINNKELIKISK

-289 LTKKNPNLQKINVIS
+289 LTKKNPNLQKINIIS
-304 EKKISKEKIN
+304 EKKTSKEKIN
-314 IKKVEKNNE
+314 IKKIEKNNE
-323 QSADIF
+323 ESLDIF

-339 NINALELL
+339 SINALELL

-390 AHKDEHGELFKDQ
+390 THKDEHGELFKEQ

-430 YDIAVLKRYK
+430 YDIAVLKKYK
-440 IEVTSFE
+440 IEVISFE

-481 DVVGSGKSQ
+481 DVVGGGKSQ

-516 LLLKKKLSDG
+516 LLLKKKLIDG
-526 KNISAYNYLEKSLVP
+526 KNLSAYNYLEKSLVP

-632 DLITWRQLSKLKNTY
+632 DLIIWRQLSKLKNTY
-647 TEALQNHIN
+647 TEALQSHIN

-893 EVKES
+893 EVKDS

>member
-1 MTLEKKHLFLIDG
+1 MSEKKHLFLIDG

-66 FDNARKTFRNDI
+66 FDSARKTFRNDI
-78 YSEYKANRGEPPE
+78 YSDYKANRGEPPE

-103 VKAFGIPS
+103 VTAFGIPS

-125 YAKQAA
+125 YARQAA
-131 DKDWKVSIVSSDKDL
+131 DKNWKVSIVSSDKDL

-162 KSIGIDEVKEK
+162 KSIGIEDVKEK

-221 SAEKIKQNKRRES
+221 SADQIKQNKRRES
-234 LLNNKELIKISK
+234 LINNKELIKISK
-246 QLVTLKNDVT
+246 QLVTLKDDVT
-256 DIQSLD
+256 NIQSLD

-270 YETLLPFLHDL
+270 YETLLPFLHEL

-289 LTKKNPNLQKINVIS
+289 LTKKNPDLQKIKI
-304 EKKISKEKIN
+304 ISKKKLPEEKVNTNTIEIN
-314 IKKVEKNNE
+314 EEKT
-323 QSADIF
+323 SDSV

-339 NINALELL
+339 NMKALELL
-347 IKDIRDQGYFVFDLE
+347 MKDIYDLGYFVFDLE
-362 TDSLD
+362 TDSLN
-367 VIDANLAGV
+367 VIDANLIGV
-376 AICLDIKRSYYIPL
+376 AICLSVKRSYYIPL
-390 AHKDEHGELFKDQ
+390 AHKDEDGKIIEEQIDFKE
-403 ANFKDALKLLNN
+403 ALKQLNN
-415 ILSDSSL
+415 ILSNSSL
-422 LKIGHNIK
+422 IKIGHNIK

-440 IEVTSFE
+440 IDVVSFE

-481 DVVGSGKSQ
+481 DVVGTGKSQ
-490 ITFDYVEIEKATE
+490 ITFDYVEIEKAIE

-516 LLLKKKLSDG
+516 LLLKKKLSEE
-526 KNISAYNYLEKSLVP
+526 KNISAYNYLEKPLVA

-551 KLNTEYLKSLSSE
+551 KINTEYLQSLSSE
-564 FEKKINILEK
+564 FEKKIYSLEK
-574 EIFKLCGVEFNI
+574 TIFKLCGVEFNI

-596 FNQLKLTPPKKTKT
+596 FNKLNLTPPKKTKT

-647 TEALQNHIN
+647 TEALQTHIN
-656 KTTKRIHT
+656 KTTQRIHT

-689 SPEGRLIRKSFIAEK
+689 STEGRLIRKAFIAEK

-729 LIEAF
+729 LIAAF

-748 FGTSL
+748 FSTDI
-753 EKVTPDLRRRA
+753 KKITPDLRRRA

-769 GIIYGISG
+769 GIIYGISA

-845 QERAAINAPIQGSA
+845 QERAAINAPIQGTA
-859 ADIIKRAMIKIH
+859 ADIIKRAMIKIYE
-871 AKNISNN
+871 KNISNN
-878 DDCKM
+878 NDCKM

-898 KIDKFQTLIRQEMEN
+898 KIEKYQALIRQEMEN

-927 ESSFGNNWDEAH
+927 ESSFGDNWDEAH

>member
-440 IEVTSFE
+440 IEVASFE

-551 KLNTEYLKSLSSE
+551 KLNTEYLKSLSLE

-729 LIEAF
+729 LVEAF

-845 QERAAINAPIQGSA
+845 QERAAINAAIQGSA

>member
-1 MTLEKKHLFLIDG
+1 MSEKKHLFLIDG

-66 FDNARKTFRNDI
+66 FDSARKTFRNDI
-78 YSEYKANRGEPPE
+78 YSDYKANRGEPPE

-103 VKAFGIPS
+103 VTAFGIPS

-131 DKDWKVSIVSSDKDL
+131 DKNWKVSIVSSDKDL

-162 KSIGIDEVKEK
+162 KSIGIEDVKEK

-221 SAEKIKQNKRRES
+221 SADQIKQNKRRES
-234 LLNNKELIKISK
+234 LINNKELIKISK
-246 QLVTLKNDVT
+246 QLVTLKDDVT
-256 DIQSLD
+256 NIQSLD

-270 YETLLPFLHDL
+270 YETLLPFLHEL

-289 LTKKNPNLQKINVIS
+289 LTKKNPDLQKIKI
-304 EKKISKEKIN
+304 ISKKKLPEEKVNTNTIEIN
-314 IKKVEKNNE
+314 EEKT
-323 QSADIF
+323 SDSF

-339 NINALELL
+339 NMKALELL
-347 IKDIRDQGYFVFDLE
+347 MKDIYDLGYFVFDLE
-362 TDSLD
+362 TDSLN
-367 VIDANLAGV
+367 VIDANLIGV
-376 AICLDIKRSYYIPL
+376 AICLSVKRSYYIPL
-390 AHKDEHGELFKDQ
+390 AHKDEDGKIIEEQIDFKE
-403 ANFKDALKLLNN
+403 ALKQLNN
-415 ILSDSSL
+415 ILSNISL
-422 LKIGHNIK
+422 IKIGHNIK

-440 IEVTSFE
+440 IDVVSFE

-481 DVVGSGKSQ
+481 DVVGTGKSQ
-490 ITFDYVEIEKATE
+490 ITFDYVKIEKAIE

-516 LLLKKKLSDG
+516 LLLKKKLSEE
-526 KNISAYNYLEKSLVP
+526 KNISAYNYLEKPLVA

-551 KLNTEYLKSLSSE
+551 KINTEYLQSLSSE
-564 FEKKINILEK
+564 FEKKINSLEK
-574 EIFKLCGVEFNI
+574 TIFKLCGVEFNI

-596 FNQLKLTPPKKTKT
+596 FNKLNLTPPKKTKT

-647 TEALQNHIN
+647 TEALQTHIN
-656 KTTKRIHT
+656 KTTQRIHT

-689 SPEGRLIRKSFIAEK
+689 STEGRLIRKAFIAEK

-729 LIEAF
+729 LIAAF

-748 FGTSL
+748 FSTDI
-753 EKVTPDLRRRA
+753 KKITPDLRRRA

-769 GIIYGISG
+769 GIIYGISA

-782 QLSITNHEANNFIKK
+782 QLSISNHEANNFIKK

-845 QERAAINAPIQGSA
+845 QERAAINAPIQGTA
-859 ADIIKRAMIKIH
+859 ADIIKRAMIKIYE
-871 AKNISNN
+871 KNISNN
-878 DDCKM
+878 NDCKM

-898 KIDKFQTLIRQEMEN
+898 KLEKYQALIRQEMEN
-913 ALDPLISLDVPLLV
+913 ALHPLISLEVPLLV
-927 ESSFGNNWDEAH
+927 ESSFGDNWDEAH

>member
-1 MTLEKKHLFLIDG
+1 MSEKKHLFLIDG

-66 FDNARKTFRNDI
+66 FDSARKTFRNDI
-78 YSEYKANRGEPPE
+78 YSDYKANRGEPPE

-103 VKAFGIPS
+103 VTAFGIPS

-125 YAKQAA
+125 YARQAA
-131 DKDWKVSIVSSDKDL
+131 DKNWKVSIISSDKDL

-162 KSIGIDEVKEK
+162 KSIGIEDVKEK

-221 SAEKIKQNKRRES
+221 SADQIKQNKRRES
-234 LLNNKELIKISK
+234 LINNKELIKISK
-246 QLVTLKNDVT
+246 QLVTLKDDVT
-256 DIQSLD
+256 NIQSLD

-270 YETLLPFLHDL
+270 YETLLPFLHEL

-289 LTKKNPNLQKINVIS
+289 LTKKNPDLQKIKI
-304 EKKISKEKIN
+304 ISKKKLPEEKVNTNTIEIN
-314 IKKVEKNNE
+314 EEKT
-323 QSADIF
+323 SDSV

-339 NINALELL
+339 NMKALELL
-347 IKDIRDQGYFVFDLE
+347 MKDIYDLGYFVFDLE
-362 TDSLD
+362 TDSLN
-367 VIDANLAGV
+367 VIDANLIGV
-376 AICLDIKRSYYIPL
+376 AICLSVKRSYYIPL
-390 AHKDEHGELFKDQ
+390 AHKDEDGKIIEEQIDFKE
-403 ANFKDALKLLNN
+403 ALKQLNN
-415 ILSDSSL
+415 ILSNSSL
-422 LKIGHNIK
+422 IKIGHNIK

-440 IEVTSFE
+440 IDVVSFE

-481 DVVGSGKSQ
+481 DVVGTGKSQ
-490 ITFDYVEIEKATE
+490 ITFDYVEIEKAIE

-516 LLLKKKLSDG
+516 LLLKKKLSEE
-526 KNISAYNYLEKSLVP
+526 KNISAYNYLEKPLVA

-551 KLNTEYLKSLSSE
+551 KINTEYLQSLSSE
-564 FEKKINILEK
+564 FEKKINSLEK
-574 EIFKLCGVEFNI
+574 TIFKLCGVEFNI

-596 FNQLKLTPPKKTKT
+596 FNKLNLTPPKKTKT

-647 TEALQNHIN
+647 TEALQTHIN
-656 KTTKRIHT
+656 KTTQRIHT

-689 SPEGRLIRKSFIAEK
+689 STEGRLIRKAFIAEK

-729 LIEAF
+729 LIAAF

-748 FGTSL
+748 FSTDI
-753 EKVTPDLRRRA
+753 KKITPDLRRRA

-769 GIIYGISG
+769 GIIYGISA

-845 QERAAINAPIQGSA
+845 QERAAINAPIQGTA
-859 ADIIKRAMIKIH
+859 ADIIKRAMIKIYE
-871 AKNISNN
+871 KNISNN
-878 DDCKM
+878 NDCKM

-898 KIDKFQTLIRQEMEN
+898 KLEKYQALIRQEMEN
-913 ALDPLISLDVPLLV
+913 ALHPLISLDVPLLV
-927 ESSFGNNWDEAH
+927 ESSFGDNWDEAH

>member
-1 MTLEKKHLFLIDG
+1 MSEKKHLFLIDG

-66 FDNARKTFRNDI
+66 FDSARKTFRNDI
-78 YSEYKANRGEPPE
+78 YSDYKANRGEPPE

-103 VKAFGIPS
+103 VTAFGIPS

-131 DKDWKVSIVSSDKDL
+131 DKNWKVSIVSSDKDL

-162 KSIGIDEVKEK
+162 KSIGIEDVKEK

-221 SAEKIKQNKRRES
+221 SADQIKQNKRRES
-234 LLNNKELIKISK
+234 LINNKELIKISK
-246 QLVTLKNDVT
+246 QLVTLKDDVT
-256 DIQSLD
+256 NIQSLD

-270 YETLLPFLHDL
+270 YETLLPFLHEL

-289 LTKKNPNLQKINVIS
+289 LTKKNPDLQKIKI
-304 EKKISKEKIN
+304 ISKKKLPEEKVNTNTIEIN
-314 IKKVEKNNE
+314 EEKT
-323 QSADIF
+323 SDSF

-339 NINALELL
+339 NMKALELL
-347 IKDIRDQGYFVFDLE
+347 MKDIYDLGYFVFDLE
-362 TDSLD
+362 TDSLN
-367 VIDANLAGV
+367 VIDANLIGV
-376 AICLDIKRSYYIPL
+376 AICLSVKRSYYIPL
-390 AHKDEHGELFKDQ
+390 AHKDEDGKIIEEQIDFKE
-403 ANFKDALKLLNN
+403 ALKQLNN
-415 ILSDSSL
+415 ILSNSSL
-422 LKIGHNIK
+422 IKIGHNIK

-440 IEVTSFE
+440 IDVVSFE

-481 DVVGSGKSQ
+481 DVVGTGKSQ
-490 ITFDYVEIEKATE
+490 ITFDYVEIEKAIE

-516 LLLKKKLSDG
+516 LLLKKKLSEE
-526 KNISAYNYLEKSLVP
+526 KNISAYNYLEKPLVA

-551 KLNTEYLKSLSSE
+551 KINTEYLQSLSSE
-564 FEKKINILEK
+564 FEKKINSLEK
-574 EIFKLCGVEFNI
+574 TIFKLCGVEFNI

-596 FNQLKLTPPKKTKT
+596 FNKLNLTPPKKTKT

-647 TEALQNHIN
+647 TEALQTHIN
-656 KTTKRIHT
+656 KTTQRIHT

-689 SPEGRLIRKSFIAEK
+689 STEGRLIRKAFIAEK

-729 LIEAF
+729 LIAAF

-748 FGTSL
+748 FSTDI
-753 EKVTPDLRRRA
+753 KKITPDLRRRA

-769 GIIYGISG
+769 GIIYGISA

-782 QLSITNHEANNFIKK
+782 QLSISNHEANNFIKK

-845 QERAAINAPIQGSA
+845 QERAAINAPIQGTA
-859 ADIIKRAMIKIH
+859 ADIIKRAMIKIYE
-871 AKNISNN
+871 KNISNN
-878 DDCKM
+878 NDCKM

-898 KIDKFQTLIRQEMEN
+898 KIEKYQALIRQEMEN
-913 ALDPLISLDVPLLV
+913 ALHPLISLDVPLLV
-927 ESSFGNNWDEAH
+927 ESSFGDNWDEAH

>member
-1 MTLEKKHLFLIDG
+1 VTLEKKHLFLIDG

>member
-1 MTLEKKHLFLIDG
+1 VTLEKKHLFLIDG

-162 KSIGIDEVKEK
+162 KSIGIVEVKEK

-234 LLNNKELIKISK
+234 LINNKELIKISK

-289 LTKKNPNLQKINVIS
+289 LTKKNPNLQKINIIS

-314 IKKVEKNNE
+314 IKKIEKNNE
-323 QSADIF
+323 ESSDIF

-339 NINALELL
+339 SINALELL

-390 AHKDEHGELFKDQ
+390 THKDEHGELFKEQ

-430 YDIAVLKRYK
+430 YDIAVLKKYK
-440 IEVTSFE
+440 IEVISFE

-516 LLLKKKLSDG
+516 LLLKKKLIDG
-526 KNISAYNYLEKSLVP
+526 KNLSAYNYLEKSLVP

-632 DLITWRQLSKLKNTY
+632 DLIIWRQLSKLKNTY
-647 TEALQNHIN
+647 TEALQSHIN

-893 EVKES
+893 EVKDS

>member
-1 MTLEKKHLFLIDG
+1 MSEKKHLFLIDG

-66 FDNARKTFRNDI
+66 FDSARKTFRNDI
-78 YSEYKANRGEPPE
+78 YSDYKANRGEPPE

-103 VKAFGIPS
+103 VTAFGIPS

-125 YAKQAA
+125 YARQAA
-131 DKDWKVSIVSSDKDL
+131 DKNWKVSIVSSDKDL

-162 KSIGIDEVKEK
+162 KSIGIEDVKEK

-221 SAEKIKQNKRRES
+221 SADQIKQNKRRES
-234 LLNNKELIKISK
+234 LINNKELIKISK
-246 QLVTLKNDVT
+246 QLVTLKDDVT
-256 DIQSLD
+256 NIQSLD

-270 YETLLPFLHDL
+270 YETLLPFLHEL

-289 LTKKNPNLQKINVIS
+289 LTKKNPDLQKIKI
-304 EKKISKEKIN
+304 ISKKKLPEEKVNTNTIEIN
-314 IKKVEKNNE
+314 EEKT
-323 QSADIF
+323 SDSV

-339 NINALELL
+339 NMKALELL
-347 IKDIRDQGYFVFDLE
+347 MKDIYDLGYFVFDLE
-362 TDSLD
+362 TDSLN
-367 VIDANLAGV
+367 VIDANLIGV
-376 AICLDIKRSYYIPL
+376 AICLSVKRSYYIPL
-390 AHKDEHGELFKDQ
+390 AHKDEDGKIIEEQIDFKE
-403 ANFKDALKLLNN
+403 ALKQLNN
-415 ILSDSSL
+415 ILSNSSL
-422 LKIGHNIK
+422 IKIGHNIK

-440 IEVTSFE
+440 IDVVSFE

-481 DVVGSGKSQ
+481 DVVGTGKSQ
-490 ITFDYVEIEKATE
+490 ITFDYVEIEKAIE

-516 LLLKKKLSDG
+516 LLLKKKLSEE
-526 KNISAYNYLEKSLVP
+526 KNISAYNYLEKPLVA

-551 KLNTEYLKSLSSE
+551 KINTEYLQSLSSE
-564 FEKKINILEK
+564 FEKKINSLEK
-574 EIFKLCGVEFNI
+574 TIFKLCGVEFNI

-596 FNQLKLTPPKKTKT
+596 FNKLNLTPPKKTKT

-647 TEALQNHIN
+647 TEALQTHIN
-656 KTTKRIHT
+656 KTTQRIHT

-689 SPEGRLIRKSFIAEK
+689 STEGRLIRKAFIAEK

-729 LIEAF
+729 LIAAF

-748 FGTSL
+748 FSTDI
-753 EKVTPDLRRRA
+753 KKITPDLRRRA

-769 GIIYGISG
+769 GIIYGISA

-782 QLSITNHEANNFIKK
+782 QLSITNHEANNFIKR

-845 QERAAINAPIQGSA
+845 QERAAINAPIQGTA
-859 ADIIKRAMIKIH
+859 ADIIKRAMIKIYE
-871 AKNISNN
+871 KNISNN
-878 DDCKM
+878 NDCKM

-898 KIDKFQTLIRQEMEN
+898 KLEKYQALIRQEMEN
-913 ALDPLISLDVPLLV
+913 ALHPLISLEVPLLV
-927 ESSFGNNWDEAH
+927 ESSFGDNWDEAH

>member
-1 MTLEKKHLFLIDG
+1 MSEKKHLFLIDG

-66 FDNARKTFRNDI
+66 FDSARKTFRNDI
-78 YSEYKANRGEPPE
+78 YSDYKANRGEPPE

-103 VKAFGIPS
+103 VTAFGIPS

-131 DKDWKVSIVSSDKDL
+131 DKNWKVSIVSSDKDL

-162 KSIGIDEVKEK
+162 KSIGIEDVKEK

-221 SAEKIKQNKRRES
+221 STDQIKQNKRRES
-234 LLNNKELIKISK
+234 LINNKELIKISK
-246 QLVTLKNDVT
+246 QLVTLKDDVT
-256 DIQSLD
+256 NIQSLD

-270 YETLLPFLHDL
+270 YETLLPFLHEL

-289 LTKKNPNLQKINVIS
+289 LTKKNPDLQKIKI
-304 EKKISKEKIN
+304 ISKKKLPEEKVNTNTIEIN
-314 IKKVEKNNE
+314 EEKTSDN
-323 QSADIF
+323 F

-339 NINALELL
+339 NMKALELL
-347 IKDIRDQGYFVFDLE
+347 MKDIYDLGYFVFDLE
-362 TDSLD
+362 TDSLN
-367 VIDANLAGV
+367 VIDANLIGV
-376 AICLDIKRSYYIPL
+376 AICLSVKRSYYIPL
-390 AHKDEHGELFKDQ
+390 AHKDEDGKIIEEQIDFKE
-403 ANFKDALKLLNN
+403 ALKQLNN
-415 ILSDSSL
+415 ILSNSSL
-422 LKIGHNIK
+422 IKIGHNIK

-440 IEVTSFE
+440 IDVVSFE

-481 DVVGSGKSQ
+481 DVVGTGKSQ
-490 ITFDYVEIEKATE
+490 ITFDYVEIEKAIE

-516 LLLKKKLSDG
+516 LLLKKKLSEE
-526 KNISAYNYLEKSLVP
+526 KNISAYNYLEKPLVA

-551 KLNTEYLKSLSSE
+551 KINTEYLQSLSSE
-564 FEKKINILEK
+564 FEKKINSLEK
-574 EIFKLCGVEFNI
+574 TIFKLCGVEFNI

-596 FNQLKLTPPKKTKT
+596 FNKLNLTPPKKTKT

-647 TEALQNHIN
+647 TEALQTHIN
-656 KTTKRIHT
+656 KTTQRIHT

-689 SPEGRLIRKSFIAEK
+689 STEGRLIRKAFIAEK

-729 LIEAF
+729 LIAAF

-748 FGTSL
+748 FSTDI
-753 EKVTPDLRRRA
+753 KKITPDLRRRA

-769 GIIYGISG
+769 GIIYGISA

-782 QLSITNHEANNFIKK
+782 QLSISNHEANNFIKK

-845 QERAAINAPIQGSA
+845 QERAAINAPIQGTA
-859 ADIIKRAMIKIH
+859 ADIIKRAMIKIYE
-871 AKNISNN
+871 KNISNN
-878 DDCKM
+878 NDCKM

-898 KIDKFQTLIRQEMEN
+898 KLEKYQALIRQEMEN
-913 ALDPLISLDVPLLV
+913 ALHPLISLDVPLLV
-927 ESSFGNNWDEAH
+927 ESSFGDNWDEAH

>member
-1 MTLEKKHLFLIDG
+1 MSEKKHLFLIDG

-66 FDNARKTFRNDI
+66 FDSARKTFRNDI
-78 YSEYKANRGEPPE
+78 YSDYKANRGEPPE

-103 VKAFGIPS
+103 VTAFGIPS

-131 DKDWKVSIVSSDKDL
+131 DKNWKVSIVSSDKDL

-162 KSIGIDEVKEK
+162 KSIGIEDVKEK

-221 SAEKIKQNKRRES
+221 SADQIKQNKRRES
-234 LLNNKELIKISK
+234 LINNKELIKISK
-246 QLVTLKNDVT
+246 QLVTLKDDVT
-256 DIQSLD
+256 NIQSLD

-270 YETLLPFLHDL
+270 YETLLPFLHEL

-289 LTKKNPNLQKINVIS
+289 LTKKNPDLQKIKI
-304 EKKISKEKIN
+304 ISKKKLPEEKVNTSTIEIN
-314 IKKVEKNNE
+314 EEKT
-323 QSADIF
+323 SDSV

-339 NINALELL
+339 NMKALELL
-347 IKDIRDQGYFVFDLE
+347 MKDIYDLGYFVFDLE
-362 TDSLD
+362 TDSLN
-367 VIDANLAGV
+367 VIDANLIGV
-376 AICLDIKRSYYIPL
+376 AICLSVKRSYYIPL
-390 AHKDEHGELFKDQ
+390 AHKDEDGKIIEEQIDFKE
-403 ANFKDALKLLNN
+403 ALKQLNN
-415 ILSDSSL
+415 ILSNSSL
-422 LKIGHNIK
+422 IKIGHNIK

-440 IEVTSFE
+440 IDVVSFE

-481 DVVGSGKSQ
+481 DVVGTGKSQ
-490 ITFDYVEIEKATE
+490 ITFDYVEIEKAIE

-516 LLLKKKLSDG
+516 LLLKKKLSEE
-526 KNISAYNYLEKSLVP
+526 KNISAYNYLEKPLVA

-551 KLNTEYLKSLSSE
+551 KINTEYLQSLSSE
-564 FEKKINILEK
+564 FEKKINSLEK
-574 EIFKLCGVEFNI
+574 TIFKLCGVEFNI

-596 FNQLKLTPPKKTKT
+596 FNKLNLTPPKKTKT

-647 TEALQNHIN
+647 TEALQTHIN
-656 KTTKRIHT
+656 KTTQRIHT

-689 SPEGRLIRKSFIAEK
+689 STEGRLIRKAFIAEK

-729 LIEAF
+729 LIAAF

-748 FGTSL
+748 FSTDI
-753 EKVTPDLRRRA
+753 KKITPDLRRRA

-769 GIIYGISG
+769 GIIYGISA

-782 QLSITNHEANNFIKK
+782 QLSITNHEANNFIKR

-845 QERAAINAPIQGSA
+845 QERAAINAPIQGTA
-859 ADIIKRAMIKIH
+859 ADIIKRAMIKIYE
-871 AKNISNN
+871 KNISNN
-878 DDCKM
+878 NDCKM

-898 KIDKFQTLIRQEMEN
+898 KLEKYQALIRQEMEN
-913 ALDPLISLDVPLLV
+913 ALHPLISLEVPLLV
-927 ESSFGNNWDEAH
+927 ESSFGDNWDEAH

>member
-1 MTLEKKHLFLIDG
+1 MSEKKHLFLIDG

-66 FDNARKTFRNDI
+66 FDSARKTFRNDI
-78 YSEYKANRGEPPE
+78 YSDYKANRGEPPE

-103 VKAFGIPS
+103 VTAFGIPS

-125 YAKQAA
+125 YARQAA
-131 DKDWKVSIVSSDKDL
+131 DKNWKVSIVSSDKDL

-162 KSIGIDEVKEK
+162 KSIGIEDVKEK

-221 SAEKIKQNKRRES
+221 SADQIKQNKRRES
-234 LLNNKELIKISK
+234 LINNKELIKISK
-246 QLVTLKNDVT
+246 QLVTLKDDVT
-256 DIQSLD
+256 NIQSLD

-270 YETLLPFLHDL
+270 YETLLPFLHEL

-289 LTKKNPNLQKINVIS
+289 LTKKNPDLQKIKI
-304 EKKISKEKIN
+304 ISKKKLPEEKVNTNTIEIN
-314 IKKVEKNNE
+314 EEKT
-323 QSADIF
+323 SDSV

-339 NINALELL
+339 NMKALELL
-347 IKDIRDQGYFVFDLE
+347 MKDIYDLGYFVFDLE
-362 TDSLD
+362 TDSLN
-367 VIDANLAGV
+367 VIDANLIGV
-376 AICLDIKRSYYIPL
+376 AICLSVKRSYYIPL
-390 AHKDEHGELFKDQ
+390 AHKDEDGKIIEEQIDFKE
-403 ANFKDALKLLNN
+403 ALKQLNN
-415 ILSDSSL
+415 ILSNSSL
-422 LKIGHNIK
+422 IKIGHNIK

-440 IEVTSFE
+440 IDVVSFE

-481 DVVGSGKSQ
+481 DVVGTGKSQ
-490 ITFDYVEIEKATE
+490 ITFDYVEIEKAIE

-516 LLLKKKLSDG
+516 LLLKKKLSEE
-526 KNISAYNYLEKSLVP
+526 KNISAYNYLEKPLVA

-551 KLNTEYLKSLSSE
+551 KINTEYLQSLSSE
-564 FEKKINILEK
+564 FEKKINSLEK
-574 EIFKLCGVEFNI
+574 TIFKLCGVEFNI

-596 FNQLKLTPPKKTKT
+596 FNKLNLTPPKKTKT

-647 TEALQNHIN
+647 TEALQTHIN
-656 KTTKRIHT
+656 KTTQRIHT

-689 SPEGRLIRKSFIAEK
+689 STEGRLIRKAFIAEK

-729 LIEAF
+729 LIAAF

-748 FGTSL
+748 FSTDI
-753 EKVTPDLRRRA
+753 KKITPDLRRRA

-769 GIIYGISG
+769 GIIYGISA

-845 QERAAINAPIQGSA
+845 QERAAINAPIQGTA
-859 ADIIKRAMIKIH
+859 ADIIKRAMIKIYE
-871 AKNISNN
+871 KNISNN
-878 DDCKM
+878 NDCKM

-898 KIDKFQTLIRQEMEN
+898 KIEKYQALIRQEMEN
-913 ALDPLISLDVPLLV
+913 ALHPLISLDVPLLV
-927 ESSFGNNWDEAH
+927 ESSFGDNWDEAH

>member
-270 YETLLPFLHDL
+270 YKTLLPFLHDL

-289 LTKKNPNLQKINVIS
+289 LIKKNPNLQKINVIS

-440 IEVTSFE
+440 IEVASFE

-526 KNISAYNYLEKSLVP
+526 KNISAYSYLEKSLVP

-913 ALDPLISLDVPLLV
+913 ALNPLISLDVPLLV

>member
-1 MTLEKKHLFLIDG
+1 MSEKKHLFLIDG

-66 FDNARKTFRNDI
+66 FDSARKTFRNDI
-78 YSEYKANRGEPPE
+78 YSDYKANRGEPPE

-103 VKAFGIPS
+103 VTAFGIPS

-125 YAKQAA
+125 YARQAA
-131 DKDWKVSIVSSDKDL
+131 DKNWKVSIVSSDKDL

-162 KSIGIDEVKEK
+162 KSIGIEDVKEK

-221 SAEKIKQNKRRES
+221 SADQIKQNKRRES
-234 LLNNKELIKISK
+234 LINNKELIKISK
-246 QLVTLKNDVT
+246 QLVTLKDDVT
-256 DIQSLD
+256 NIQSLD

-270 YETLLPFLHDL
+270 YETLLPFLHEL

-289 LTKKNPNLQKINVIS
+289 LTKKNPDLQKIKI
-304 EKKISKEKIN
+304 ISKKKLPEEKVNTNTIEIN
-314 IKKVEKNNE
+314 EEKTSDN
-323 QSADIF
+323 F

-339 NINALELL
+339 NMKALELL
-347 IKDIRDQGYFVFDLE
+347 MKDIYDLGYFVFDLE
-362 TDSLD
+362 TDSLN
-367 VIDANLAGV
+367 VIDANLIGV
-376 AICLDIKRSYYIPL
+376 AICLSVKRSYYIPL
-390 AHKDEHGELFKDQ
+390 AHKDEDGKIIEEQIDFKE
-403 ANFKDALKLLNN
+403 ALKQLNN
-415 ILSDSSL
+415 ILSNSSL
-422 LKIGHNIK
+422 IKIGHNIK

-440 IEVTSFE
+440 IDVVSFE

-481 DVVGSGKSQ
+481 DVVGTGKSQ
-490 ITFDYVEIEKATE
+490 ITFDYVEIEKAIE

-516 LLLKKKLSDG
+516 LLLKKKLSEE
-526 KNISAYNYLEKSLVP
+526 KNISAYNYLEKPLVA

-551 KLNTEYLKSLSSE
+551 KINTEYLQSLSSE
-564 FEKKINILEK
+564 FEKKIYSLEK
-574 EIFKLCGVEFNI
+574 TIFKLCGVEFNI

-596 FNQLKLTPPKKTKT
+596 FNKLNLTPPKKTKT

-647 TEALQNHIN
+647 TEALQTHIN
-656 KTTKRIHT
+656 KTTQRIHT

-689 SPEGRLIRKSFIAEK
+689 STEGRLIRKAFIAEK

-729 LIEAF
+729 LIAAF

-748 FGTSL
+748 FSTDI
-753 EKVTPDLRRRA
+753 KKITPDLRRRA

-769 GIIYGISG
+769 GIIYGISA

-782 QLSITNHEANNFIKK
+782 QLSISNHEANNFIKK

-845 QERAAINAPIQGSA
+845 QERAAINAPIQGTA
-859 ADIIKRAMIKIH
+859 ADIIKRAMIKIYE
-871 AKNISNN
+871 KNISNN
-878 DDCKM
+878 NDCKM

-898 KIDKFQTLIRQEMEN
+898 KLEKYQALIRQEMEN
-913 ALDPLISLDVPLLV
+913 ALHPLISLEVPLLV
-927 ESSFGNNWDEAH
+927 ESSFGDNWDEAH

>member
-1 MTLEKKHLFLIDG
+1 MSEKKHLFLIDG

-66 FDNARKTFRNDI
+66 FDSARKTFRNDI
-78 YSEYKANRGEPPE
+78 YSDYKANRGEPPE

-103 VKAFGIPS
+103 VTAFGIPS

-125 YAKQAA
+125 YARQAA
-131 DKDWKVSIVSSDKDL
+131 DKNWKVSIVSSDKDL

-162 KSIGIDEVKEK
+162 KSIGIEDVKEK

-221 SAEKIKQNKRRES
+221 SADQIKQNKRRES
-234 LLNNKELIKISK
+234 LINNKELIKISK
-246 QLVTLKNDVT
+246 QLVTLKDDVT
-256 DIQSLD
+256 NIQSLD

-270 YETLLPFLHDL
+270 YETLLPFLHEL

-289 LTKKNPNLQKINVIS
+289 LTKKNPDLQKIKIILKNKLPE
-304 EKKISKEKIN
+304 EKVNTNTIEINEEKTSDS
-314 IKKVEKNNE
+314 V
-323 QSADIF
+323 

-339 NINALELL
+339 NMKALELL
-347 IKDIRDQGYFVFDLE
+347 MKDIYDLGYFVFDLE
-362 TDSLD
+362 TDSLN
-367 VIDANLAGV
+367 VIDANLIGV
-376 AICLDIKRSYYIPL
+376 AICLSVKRSYYIPL
-390 AHKDEHGELFKDQ
+390 AHKDEDGKIIEEQIDFKE
-403 ANFKDALKLLNN
+403 ALKQLNN
-415 ILSDSSL
+415 ILSNSSL
-422 LKIGHNIK
+422 IKIGHNIK

-440 IEVTSFE
+440 IDVVSFE

-481 DVVGSGKSQ
+481 DVVGTGKSQ
-490 ITFDYVEIEKATE
+490 ITFDYVEIEKAIE

-516 LLLKKKLSDG
+516 LLLKKKLSEE
-526 KNISAYNYLEKSLVP
+526 KNISAYNYLEKPLVA

-551 KLNTEYLKSLSSE
+551 KINTEYLQSLSSE
-564 FEKKINILEK
+564 FEKKIYSLEK
-574 EIFKLCGVEFNI
+574 TIFKLCGVEFNI

-596 FNQLKLTPPKKTKT
+596 FNKLNLTPPKKTKT

-647 TEALQNHIN
+647 TEALQTHIN
-656 KTTKRIHT
+656 KTTQRIHT

-689 SPEGRLIRKSFIAEK
+689 STEGRLIRKAFIAEK

-729 LIEAF
+729 LIAAF

-748 FGTSL
+748 FSTDI
-753 EKVTPDLRRRA
+753 KKITPDLRRRA

-769 GIIYGISG
+769 GIIYGISA

-782 QLSITNHEANNFIKK
+782 QLSISNHEANNFIKK

-845 QERAAINAPIQGSA
+845 QERAAINAPIQGTA
-859 ADIIKRAMIKIH
+859 ADIIKRAMIKIYE
-871 AKNISNN
+871 KNISNN
-878 DDCKM
+878 NDCKM

-898 KIDKFQTLIRQEMEN
+898 KLEKYQALIRQEMEN
-913 ALDPLISLDVPLLV
+913 ALHPLISLEVPLLV
-927 ESSFGNNWDEAH
+927 ESSFGDNWDEAH